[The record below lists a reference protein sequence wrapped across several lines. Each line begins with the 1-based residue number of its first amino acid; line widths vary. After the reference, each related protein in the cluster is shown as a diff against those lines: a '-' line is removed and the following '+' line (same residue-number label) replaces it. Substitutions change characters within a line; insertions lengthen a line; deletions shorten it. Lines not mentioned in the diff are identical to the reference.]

1 MSNKMNKEEEDWKAE
16 SDAITIAEYNA
27 IINDK
32 PRLKRAL
39 EKAKEQVKDLSQ
51 RAKALGQSITGL
63 DNGTKK

>member
-1 MSNKMNKEEEDWKAE
+1 MNSKMSKEEEDWKAE
-16 SDAITIAEYNA
+16 SDARTIAEYND

-63 DNGTKK
+63 SNGKEK